1 MNSSSAWADGAPTG
15 PSPLY
20 GSTPVAPEPPS
31 LKNSDRVTD
40 RVTRSVNR
48 RVSRIA
54 QFEGKRGISARSALV
69 IKWVV
74 FYLTALL
81 GCGLT
86 EFLTAGVPYATHG
99 GLFMLGSVTLI
110 AATGAA
116 STLFY
121 VNIRTEIVEKVRHYI
136 FAIVVV
142 PGTLVAVIVKVTQ
155 YWEWI
160 NEGSLGSTL
169 QIALPIVFLTT
180 VVLPTFIF
188 VKEMLEIRTIHRSKL
203 DDQEAVQ
210 LWTRQD
216 GAQR

>member
-1 MNSSSAWADGAPTG
+1 
-15 PSPLY
+15 
-20 GSTPVAPEPPS
+20 
-31 LKNSDRVTD
+31 
-40 RVTRSVNR
+40 
-48 RVSRIA
+48 
-54 QFEGKRGISARSALV
+54 
-69 IKWVV
+69 
-74 FYLTALL
+74 
-81 GCGLT
+81 
-86 EFLTAGVPYATHG
+86 
-99 GLFMLGSVTLI
+99 MLASVTLI
-110 AATGAA
+110 SGTGAMA
-116 STLFY
+116 TLFY
-121 VNIRTEIVEKVRHYI
+121 VNIRTEIVEKVRHYV

>member
-1 MNSSSAWADGAPTG
+1 MTSSMWADGAP
-15 PSPLY
+15 PSAPKGFY
-20 GSTPVAPEPPS
+20 GETPNVQAPAS
-31 LKNSDRVTD
+31 LANSDRMSDRVTHALN
-40 RVTRSVNR
+40 S
-48 RVSRIA
+48 RVSRIT
-54 QFEGKRGISARSALV
+54 QFEGKRGLSARAALSV
-69 IKWVV
+69 KWMV
-74 FYLTALL
+74 FYLFALL

-86 EFLTAGVPYATHG
+86 EFLTAGTPYATHG
-99 GLFMLGSVTLI
+99 GVFMLGSVTLI
-110 AATGAA
+110 AAVGAA
-116 STLFY
+116 CTIFY

-142 PGTLVAVIVKVTQ
+142 PGTLVAGIVRVTQ
-155 YWEWI
+155 NWEWI

-169 QIALPIVFLTT
+169 QFALPIVFLTT

-210 LWTRQD
+210 LWTRLD